1 VPVTLRYRDEGR
13 GVVLIASGTVTG
25 AELLAVNDEIY
36 APERL
41 SVLEYQLTDFSQA
54 DAVEISGDEIRRLA
68 AEDARAAREKPGL
81 VVVVVPKTEL
91 GFGLSRMWA
100 GNVEVSGARIEPRI
114 CRTLQAAEEWLEK
127 HRGRAPEASES

>member
-1 VPVTLRYRDEGR
+1 VPVTLRYREEGR

-25 AELLAVNDEIY
+25 AELLAVNSEIY

-91 GFGLSRMWA
+91 SRMWA